1 MAVRFL
7 GQAAWYE
14 NLQVNRELGERPLG
28 KEACSRA
35 GLEILAHLLRL
46 MSGRYEA
53 EQAARKQKG
62 NESLRC

>member
-1 MAVRFL
+1 MDGQFWMAVRFL
-7 GQAAWYE
+7 GQAAWCE
-14 NLQVNRELGERPLG
+14 NLQVNRELGERPSG

-53 EQAARKQKG
+53 EQAARKV
-62 NESLRC
+62 RV